1 MPKDTERHFM
11 LWVLSFAVL
20 CEIVMM
26 CVKQAEITFD
36 LKTILI
42 AVYSLPLLM
51 IMLIILSI
59 IPASI
64 IMMIAKDKANKLI
77 YIVITLALASAGL
90 LAFMI

>member
-1 MPKDTERHFM
+1 MPKDAERHFM
-11 LWVLSFAVL
+11 LWVLIFAVL
-20 CEIVMM
+20 CEIAMM

-42 AVYSLPLLM
+42 AVYSLPLVM
-51 IMLIILSI
+51 IMLTALSI

-64 IMMIAKDKANKLI
+64 IMMMAKDKASKPI
-77 YIVITLALASAGL
+77 YIVTTLALASAGL